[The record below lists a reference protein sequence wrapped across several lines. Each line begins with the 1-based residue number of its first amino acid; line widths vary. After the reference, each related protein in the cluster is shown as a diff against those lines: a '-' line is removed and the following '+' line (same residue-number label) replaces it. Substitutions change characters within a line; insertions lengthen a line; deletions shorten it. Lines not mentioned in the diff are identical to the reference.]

1 MDFDK
6 TYKAIVEF
14 GTTTTTQDYTGEI
27 ISQKKVDFNEDKIK
41 EAVFSFVGEYEQVPP
56 MYSAIKINGKK
67 IISNSKRRKNC
78 RKKSKKSLYT

>member
-27 ISQKKVDFNEDKIK
+27 ISQKVDFNEDKIK
-41 EAVFSFVGEYEQVPP
+41 RRFFHSLVNMNRYLPCILLLKLTEKDY
-56 MYSAIKINGKK
+56 IK
-67 IISNSKRRKNC
+67 
-78 RKKSKKSLYT
+78 